1 MTEPTL
7 QSYQL
12 DFAAALSAA
21 HAYAPPRAVAAE
33 STVRFRIYRNNF
45 YHGLGKQLGEAYP
58 VVRRLVGEPFFDGAA
73 RAFLAAHPP
82 RSRSLALFGD
92 GYPGFLECFPPAA
105 SLPYLADV
113 ARLERARLEAL
124 HAGDAAPL
132 APTAMAGLGDALAE
146 ARFIAHPTT
155 RLVESRHPI
164 VDIWRANQAN
174 AEPGAEC
181 IPVSAQCALVTRPQL
196 SVEVRAITAAEAVFA
211 RALAAG
217 DDAGTA
223 YDQARRADDRFDVT
237 IAFRTLLAAG
247 AIQTRY

>member
-1 MTEPTL
+1 MTEPSM

-12 DFAAALSAA
+12 DFAAALIST
-21 HAYAPPRAVAAE
+21 HACAPPRAVAAE
-33 STVRFRIYRNNF
+33 TADRFRIYRNNF

-73 RAFLAAHPP
+73 RAFLAANSP

-92 GYPGFLECFPPAA
+92 GFPGFLERFPPAA

-113 ARLERARLEAL
+113 AQLERARLEAL

-132 APTAMAGLGDALAE
+132 APAALAGLGDALTE
-146 ARFIAHPTT
+146 ARFVVHPAT
-155 RLVESRHPI
+155 RLVESGHPI
-164 VDIWRANQAN
+164 VDIWRANQAD
-174 AEPGAEC
+174 AEPGAKC
-181 IPVSAQCALVTRPQL
+181 IPVSAQRALVTRPQL

-223 YDQARRADDRFDVT
+223 YDQARRADNRFDVT
-237 IAFRTLLAAG
+237 VAFRTLLAAG